1 MTNDETLS
9 EAISIAKN
17 EPLTTEHAKRFGELL
32 ATVPEAIEYQMA
44 DIFSMFVRKAN
55 DQENGNELM
64 AIVDGATI

>member
-1 MTNDETLS
+1 MGNKKATING
-9 EAISIAKN
+9 
-17 EPLTTEHAKRFGELL
+17 RFFILVEVS
-32 ATVPEAIEYQMA
+32 AEAIEYQMA